1 MHALTWQLRPSR
13 AALVG
18 GSAVYCVMRAVP
30 AKAAAPAAGAPAA
43 NDDLKQRL
51 NRLKAAQAAAA

>member
-1 MHALTWQLRPSR
+1 MRPSR

-18 GSAVYCVMRAVP
+18 GSAVYCVMRAAP
-30 AKAAAPAAGAPAA
+30 KPSGSAAGGGGAPAG

-51 NRLKAAQAAAA
+51 NRLKAAQAAAV

>member
-1 MHALTWQLRPSR
+1 MRPSR

-18 GSAVYCVMRAVP
+18 GSAVYCVMRAAP
-30 AKAAAPAAGAPAA
+30 KASGSGSGSVAGAPAG

-51 NRLKAAQAAAA
+51 NRLKAAQAASV

>member
-1 MHALTWQLRPSR
+1 MR
-13 AALVG
+13 AAPKPAAG
-18 GSAVYCVMRAVP
+18 GGGG
-30 AKAAAPAAGAPAA
+30 AGAPAG

>member
-1 MHALTWQLRPSR
+1 MRPSR

-18 GSAVYCVMRAVP
+18 GSAVYCVMRAAP
-30 AKAAAPAAGAPAA
+30 KASGGAGGGGSGAGAPAG

-51 NRLKAAQAAAA
+51 NRLKAAQAASV